1 MRDKDMVNDVLSM
14 LKSSITTYA
23 NVIAEAE
30 NPQFRQMVQQL
41 RNNCETFQYDLFNV
55 AKQKGYYRPA
65 KQASPADMQE
75 IRSQFMMS

>member
-1 MRDKDMVNDVLSM
+1 MREKDMVNDVLSM

-55 AKQKGYYRPA
+55 AKQKGYYQPA
-65 KQASPADMQE
+65 KHANPADIQE

>member
-1 MRDKDMVNDVLSM
+1 MREKDMVNDVLSM

-41 RNNCETFQYDLFNV
+41 RNNCEAFQYDLFNL
-55 AKQKGYYRPA
+55 AKQKGYYQPA
-65 KQASPADMQE
+65 KQANPADMQE

>member
-1 MRDKDMVNDVLSM
+1 MKEKDMVNDVLSM

-23 NVIAEAE
+23 NIISEAE

-55 AKQKGYYRPA
+55 AKQKGYYQPA
-65 KQASPADMQE
+65 KQASTADMQE

>member
-1 MRDKDMVNDVLSM
+1 MREKDMVNDVLSM

-23 NVIAEAE
+23 NIIAEAE

-55 AKQKGYYRPA
+55 AKQKGYYQPA
-65 KQASPADMQE
+65 KQASPADIQE
-75 IRSQFMMS
+75 MRSQFMMS